1 MQPPTSNIAESMSIE
16 RRIAKE
22 RYERN
27 NRKVVATLKEAFEG
41 KEQHEREIEWY
52 KKRIEEEERI
62 EKQKQLKLNI

>member
-1 MQPPTSNIAESMSIE
+1 MSIE

-27 NRKVVATLKEAFEG
+27 NRKVVATLKEAFKG